1 MRYSHSLLFSF
12 HLRARLSSVF
22 CQAIP
27 LANGAS
33 YALHDSRAAVYE
45 KQNRLKDALR
55 DAKKTIDIA
64 PTQWHGYIRSARLF
78 AALNKSSSAL
88 HMCSLALERLG
99 EDAKHDG
106 RRRELTALRCQLEA
120 RTRCLI
126 AGMPVELLL
135 MVFDLVCR
143 PVALSLVCRR
153 WREIALS
160 HPTLWHSL
168 VLAEPPK
175 KAIYKVQEWRR
186 RSRGQVAALTIR
198 KSLGD
203 VIFKVLGT
211 CQMRHPD
218 DVAMRDAILDEL
230 RRLDLA
236 HVKACHLEDAD
247 VGLFLTALW
256 GDICSPSPQCLETL
270 SVSQSLPGY
279 REPLGMAEYFIPSWA
294 NIRALRISNMKCHW
308 MAFTVFAPGLTSFE
322 YNITG
327 TLVNFEQIRHLLQA
341 NPALEKLVVG
351 TNASHTPYT
360 NNTPEPLIMTHLHH
374 VELGGVS
381 LSNLSTRNLSL
392 PSLQVLRLSHLPGS
406 ALVLENLVSD
416 QETSFAELV
425 ELTIKDCYFETTHL
439 LLALSCAPKL
449 EVLQLGCAIG
459 ANTIAESLASPCSTP
474 LQSLTS
480 ESRGLVPTELPILCP
495 SLTVLD
501 LSGSSSLRTGP
512 IMRLVKERLG
522 LAASEDSGR
531 YRLPG
536 QDRDQRV
543 SCIRT
548 LKVDGCLHIE
558 AEMLPWFR
566 KNVPQ
571 FSCRYFLERPQIRR
585 GMR

>member
-1 MRYSHSLLFSF
+1 MQFSP
-12 HLRARLSSVF
+12 VF
-22 CQAIP
+22 RQAIP
-27 LANGAS
+27 LADGAS

-45 KQNRLKDALR
+45 KQNRFKDALR

-64 PTQWHGYIRSARLF
+64 PTQWHGYFRSARLF

-99 EDAKHDG
+99 EDVKHDG
-106 RRRELTALRCQLEA
+106 RRRELTALRSQLEP
-120 RTRCLI
+120 RTKCPI

-160 HPTLWHSL
+160 HPMLWHSL

-175 KAIYKVQEWRR
+175 KAIYKVQEWHR

-198 KSLGD
+198 KSLGG
-203 VIFKVLGT
+203 VVFKVLGNR
-211 CQMRHPD
+211 QMRHPD

-230 RRLDLA
+230 RCLDLA
-236 HVKACHLEDAD
+236 HVKTCHLEDVD
-247 VGLFLTALW
+247 VGVFLTALW
-256 GDICSPSPQCLETL
+256 GHIWSPSLQCLETL
-270 SVSQSLPGY
+270 SVSQSLSGC
-279 REPLGMAEYFIPSWA
+279 REPFGMAEYIIPSWA
-294 NIRALRISNMKCHW
+294 NIRALRISNMMCYW

-322 YNITG
+322 YNTIG
-327 TLVNFEQIRHLLQA
+327 SPVEFEHIHDLMQA

-351 TNASHTPYT
+351 TNAGFTPHAI
-360 NNTPEPLIMTHLHH
+360 NTPEPLIMAHLHH
-374 VELGGVS
+374 VELSGVT
-381 LSNLSTRNLSL
+381 LSHISTQNLSL
-392 PSLQVLRLSHLPGS
+392 PSLKVLRLSRFPGS
-406 ALVLENLVSD
+406 TLILENLVSD
-416 QETSFAELV
+416 QGTSFAELV
-425 ELTIKDCYFETTHL
+425 ELTIKDCSFETTSL
-439 LLALSCAPKL
+439 TLALSCAPKL
-449 EVLQLGCAIG
+449 EVLQLRGAIG
-459 ANTIAESLASPCSTP
+459 ANAVAESLASPCSTP
-474 LQSLTS
+474 PLAPTS
-480 ESRGLVPTELPILCP
+480 ESRGPVSTEVPILCP

-501 LSGSSSLRTGP
+501 FSGSSSLRTGP
-512 IMRLVKERLG
+512 VMRLVKERLI

-536 QDRDQRV
+536 QDSDQRV

-548 LKVDGCLHIE
+548 LKVDECLQIE

-571 FSCRYFLERPQIRR
+571 FSCRYFPERRS
-585 GMR
+585 MR